1 MAAAL
6 RILLAGF
13 ISAFAMAA
21 QPVGY
26 IENSDSHA
34 FDQPG
39 CNEDAGIKAIYEDK
53 MAEAYEMLKECEKV
67 DATGI
72 ALHHLQALIYYEGM
86 GSYKSLK
93 ERVEKSQEL
102 SCRAALKGHDIA
114 VSAIAF
120 MYLNGSSTA
129 GLEPNNEIRTCLTK
143 IPKISL
149 EYVDPKNVEACLSL
163 NPDID
168 PTYEC
173 Y

>member
-1 MAAAL
+1 MATAL
-6 RILLAGF
+6 GILLAGF

-21 QPVGY
+21 QSVGY
-26 IENSDSHA
+26 IENSGSHA
-34 FDQPG
+34 FDQSG
-39 CNEDAGIKAIYEDK
+39 CNEDAGIKAIYKGK
-53 MAEAYEMLKECEKV
+53 MPEAYEMLKECEKV
-67 DATGI
+67 DASGI
-72 ALHHLQALIYYEGM
+72 ALHHLQALIYYERL

-129 GLEPNNEIRTCLTK
+129 GLEPNDEIRICLTK

>member
-1 MAAAL
+1 MKALLISILPLAAC
-6 RILLAGF
+6 
-13 ISAFAMAA
+13 
-21 QPVGY
+21 
-26 IENSDSHA
+26 SHA
-34 FDQPG
+34 FDQSG
-39 CNEDAGIKAIYEDK
+39 CDEEAGIKAIYQDK

-86 GSYKSLK
+86 GSYQTLK
-93 ERVEKSQEL
+93 ARVEKSQEL

-120 MYLNGSSTA
+120 MYLNGSSTV
-129 GLEPNNEIRTCLTK
+129 GLEPNDEIRTCLTK